1 MFSPVRKD
9 VFRWELPWQEA
20 DLMMVGH
27 MFLKNSSCILVDPP
41 YVSGLL
47 QSLKRLADSFAII
60 LTSQN
65 HTRGTKYIAS
75 ETGATI
81 YMPEQNP
88 DAIEPKELLS
98 VKEIGSFEKYSGG
111 SILGLKVLED
121 FADYALLTEEKE
133 LIVADNARGTSSGKL
148 ALWPECN
155 PHDPPYPPNET
166 IHKKFKKLIEE
177 TGAVSLLAGHGY
189 DIIGNLQELAKD
201 L

>member
-1 MFSPVRKD
+1 MFSPVSRN
-9 VFRWELPWQEA
+9 VFRWETPWQEA

-27 MFLKNSSCILVDPP
+27 LILKNSSCILVDPP
-41 YVSGLL
+41 YVSGLVE
-47 QSLKRLADSFAII
+47 SLKRLADSFSIV

-75 ETGATI
+75 QIRVTI
-81 YMPEQNP
+81 YVPEQEP

-98 VKEIGSFEKYSGG
+98 VKEIGSFEKYSEG
-111 SILGLKVLED
+111 SILGLKVLKD

-133 LIVADNARGTSSGKL
+133 LIVADNARGTASGKL
-148 ALWPECN
+148 VVWPECN

-166 IHKKFKKLIEE
+166 IHREFKNIIQT
-177 TGAVSLLAGHGY
+177 TGAKSLLAGHGY